1 MPLPPLLAVT
11 DIHER
16 LQTIF
21 PDGTANRNYVT
32 REIAAKTVFVVLYIG
47 TVEGAECWLRPDQVT
62 RMTDAQAALA
72 EDQDREAWL
81 TESMRPTAGYIEG
94 QWYAANTRE
103 PIRDET
109 LREGMVRMGAVK
121 EREGLPTTSPRP
133 RYALAEEF
141 ARLFD
146 SGLTGEALQAGIE
159 EWRRANLSSG
169 ALARVAIMRRGAVA
183 PEGRLLV
190 TFPSAETRRME
201 PGPSSVISRA
211 VVEEIAPRF
220 LEQPGVIWLRESRN
234 QVVARDDRLAQ
245 DIGLTIQPDRNLPDL
260 ILVDLGPVEP
270 LLVFVEV
277 VATAGPVSEARQA
290 ALMSV
295 ATEAGFSENQVAFL
309 TAYADRDDAAFK
321 ASVSELAWRSFA
333 WFMSEPDHIVALHRG
348 AGAEQVRLSDL
359 MWVSL
364 GDG

>member
-1 MPLPPLLAVT
+1 MSLPPLLAVA
-11 DIHER
+11 DIHAR

-21 PDGTANRNYVT
+21 PEGTANRNYVT
-32 REIAAKTVFVVLYIG
+32 REIAAKTVFVMLYIG
-47 TVEGAECWLRPDQVT
+47 AVEGAECWLRPDQVT

-72 EDQDREAWL
+72 EHQDREAWL
-81 TESMRPTAGYIEG
+81 TESMRPAAGYIEG
-94 QWYAANTRE
+94 RWYAANTRE

-109 LREGMVRMGAVK
+109 LREGLVRMGAVK
-121 EREGLPTTSPRP
+121 ERQGLPTTSPLP
-133 RYALAEEF
+133 RYALAAEF

-159 EWRRANLSSG
+159 EWQAANLSRG

-183 PEGRLLV
+183 REGRVLV
-190 TFPSAETRRME
+190 TFPSGETRDME

-211 VVEEIAPRF
+211 VVEEFAPRF
-220 LEQPGVIWLRESRN
+220 LEQPGVIWLSESRN

-260 ILVDLGPVEP
+260 ILVDLGPIEP

-277 VATAGPVSEARQA
+277 VATAGPVSETRQA
-290 ALMSV
+290 ALMTI
-295 ATEAGFSENQVAFL
+295 ATEAGFSEDQVAFL

-333 WFMSEPDHIVALHRG
+333 WFMSEPGHIAVLHGG
-348 AGAEQVRLSDL
+348 ADAEQVRLSDL
-359 MWVSL
+359 MQVSS
-364 GDG
+364 GR